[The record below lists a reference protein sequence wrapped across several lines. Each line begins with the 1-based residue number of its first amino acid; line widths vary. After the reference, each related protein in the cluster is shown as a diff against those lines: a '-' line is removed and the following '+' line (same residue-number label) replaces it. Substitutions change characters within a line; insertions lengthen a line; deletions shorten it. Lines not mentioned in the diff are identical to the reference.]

1 MTDPFGAPAPPRE
14 TFFPDSLCHACAAP
28 PRFTVSDRGAVFL
41 WCPLWKKY
49 PPQPVRAC
57 EKFVPRADAKD
68 PP

>member
-14 TFFPDSLCHACAAP
+14 TFFSDSLCHDCAAP
-28 PRFTVSDRGAVFL
+28 PRFTVSDRGSVFL

-57 EKFVPRADAKD
+57 EKFVPRGDA
-68 PP
+68 PQEG